1 MSACRTG
8 PTSPDRPHA
17 PIRSPARPSP
27 TFPNLPDLPD
37 RPDHPDRT
45 HLPDQHHPPYFVQSP
60 SRLPSYL
67 IVIGIG
73 CPPRAM
79 SIFMVPV

>member
-1 MSACRTG
+1 MSPAGPGRPRQTG
-8 PTSPDRPHA
+8 PTRPSGRLRDL
-17 PIRSPARPSP
+17 PQPSP
-27 TFPNLPDLPD
+27 TLPDLPD

-67 IVIGIG
+67 IVIAIG